1 MVYRGAGARLE
12 RALINFLLNTQ
23 TVENGYQEVGVP
35 FVVKRECMEGTGQLP
50 KFEEDMY
57 GTEDQQMFPDS
68 HGGSAG
74 HQPVPGY
81 HFTGKRPAYQDGRVY
96 ALLPPGSR
104 KRRPHQP
111 RA

>member
-57 GTEDQQMFPDS
+57 GTEDQQMFLIPTAEVPVTNLYRDTIYRKATCPS
-68 HGGSAG
+68 RWPRTRPASAG
-74 HQPVPGY
+74 KPEA
-81 HFTGKRPAYQDGRVY
+81 PA
-96 ALLPPGSR
+96 AST
-104 KRRPHQP
+104 
-111 RA
+111 AA